1 VPFVSKAI
9 GLPVAKLACRLLLG
23 EKLRDM
29 NLPDDPAGGH
39 VCVKEAVLPFD
50 RFAGAD
56 VLLGPEMRST
66 GEVMGIARDFP
77 TAFAKAQ
84 AAAGARLPSKGTVFI
99 TVADRDKSAAT
110 GIAIQ
115 LHDLG
120 FELIATRGTA
130 KALNRMGIP
139 ARPINKIGEGSPH
152 VVDAIARGEV
162 DLVIN
167 TPVGTGAR
175 TDGYEIRAA
184 AVARRIPC
192 ITTMSGGIAA
202 VRAIAAAVAHG
213 EPEVVS
219 LQELYAS

>member
-1 VPFVSKAI
+1 
-9 GLPVAKLACRLLLG
+9 
-23 EKLRDM
+23 
-29 NLPDDPAGGH
+29 
-39 VCVKEAVLPFD
+39 
-50 RFAGAD
+50 
-56 VLLGPEMRST
+56 MRST

-84 AAAGARLPSKGTVFI
+84 AAAGARLPQSGTVFVS
-99 TVADRDKSAAT
+99 VADRDKSAAT

-120 FELIATRGTA
+120 FQIVATRGTA
-130 KALNRMGIP
+130 QAFSRMGIP
-139 ARPINKIGEGSPH
+139 ARPINKMSEGSPH
-152 VVDAIARGEV
+152 VVDAIERGEI

-184 AVARRIPC
+184 AVGRRIPC

-202 VRAIAAAVAHG
+202 VRAIAAAAHG

-219 LQELYAS
+219 LQELYADPVSR